1 MRLPM
6 IRTRTRLSRQDV
18 RKKKLGQ
25 SMTEYALL
33 LFFVVMAVRMG
44 GKQLQTKLGGILD
57 AAFGKATEAV
67 EQAE

>member
-1 MRLPM
+1 
-6 IRTRTRLSRQDV
+6 
-18 RKKKLGQ
+18 
-25 SMTEYALL
+25 MTEYALL

-44 GKQLQTKLGGILD
+44 GKQLQTKLSGILD